1 MTVNGL
7 IDKPPYQRILLSAS
21 RKDSGLWENYSG
33 WFNDR
38 LSSKYVK
45 TAENKPC
52 LQQTI

>member
-1 MTVNGL
+1 MTVNSL
-7 IDKPPYQRILLSAS
+7 IDKSLYQRILLSAS

-33 WFNDR
+33 WLNDR
-38 LSSKYVK
+38 LSSKYLK